1 MPRLPRGAALP
12 AMLANPFINS
22 AAKAAR
28 ANLVPGIFLQGLAAI
43 LLVLY
48 FGVSSA
54 RPVFEWF
61 AALKSEY
68 GYFYSAIATALCGG
82 LVPFLYLFFTGRL
95 DRRIGAQ
102 LAFYLGF
109 WAWKGMEVDALYRFQ
124 GVMFGTEPSLSVIVC
139 KVAFDQFVYTALW
152 SSPTITVFYMWKNAD
167 FSWQKL
173 RPQLTREL
181 FTLKI
186 PTVVVAA
193 WLVWIPAV
201 TLIYCLPM
209 TLQLPMFNLVLC
221 FWGLLIEVLNKKD

>member
-1 MPRLPRGAALP
+1 
-12 AMLANPFINS
+12 MLANPFLNS

-61 AALKSEY
+61 ATLKTEY
-68 GYFYSAIATALCGG
+68 GYLYSAIATALCGG
-82 LVPFLYLFFTGRL
+82 LVPFAYLYFTGKL

-102 LAFYLGF
+102 LAFYLAF
-109 WAWKGMEVDALYRFQ
+109 WAWKGMEVDALYRAQ
-124 GVMFGTEPSLSVIVC
+124 GVMFGTEPSFSVIAS
-139 KVAFDQFVYTALW
+139 KVAVDQFIYSALW

-167 FSWQKL
+167 FSWKKL
-173 RPQLTREL
+173 RPQLTRTL
-181 FTLKI
+181 FTHDI
-186 PTVVVAA
+186 PTVVVAC

-209 TLQLPMFNLVLC
+209 SLQVPMFNLVLC
-221 FWGLLIEVLNKKD
+221 FWGLLLEVLNARRAD